1 MTATSGD
8 DENGAEMVGLV
19 VQLVSLTQDL
29 VEAKLR
35 LEAVNKEMVAFIEGL
50 RTDVDQVSKA
60 GWLELAE
67 ARKSSGS
74 RSVSRLQLPSSEGE
88 REVAFNEKKTKVPF
102 SNLEIVSLLEDVCCR
117 SLFCCRRLS
126 RCE

>member
-1 MTATSGD
+1 
-8 DENGAEMVGLV
+8 
-19 VQLVSLTQDL
+19 
-29 VEAKLR
+29 
-35 LEAVNKEMVAFIEGL
+35 MVAFTGF
-50 RTDVDQVSKA
+50 DQVSKS

-67 ARKSSGS
+67 ARKSNGS

-88 REVAFNEKKTKVPF
+88 REVACNEKKTKVPF
-102 SNLEIVSLLEDVCCR
+102 SNLETVSLLEDVCCR